1 VRPHKPVFLDEN
13 RTRWRRTRR
22 LGEAVGAFLAVVGLV
37 FLVNVAR
44 RPDLPRLLL
53 PDSRPAL
60 HAARAHTRPAPLKPR
75 AGRLRRMLPARARE
89 TAGEPLRAAFYVAW
103 DPASFASLRQ
113 HHAEID
119 LLVPEALHII
129 SADGR
134 VVVEPDPRLDEWLRT
149 TGTDLQVMPLV
160 NNSDGTRWFTA
171 ELGEM
176 LASPAARAEA
186 VAQLVAYV
194 AGARRPGVMLDFEEV
209 PEARQKDFTRFVTE
223 LARALDRE
231 NAQLFVALPAAD
243 PAYDYKSIG
252 RDADA
257 VVLMNYDQ
265 HWLTSSPGPIAAQ
278 DWFVRNLESTTALV
292 PREKLVV
299 AIAGYAYDWT
309 EPRRGDATPTATA
322 ASFQEAAVTASDSE
336 AAVQFDP
343 ETLNPHFSYEDEKG
357 HTHQVWLTD
366 AVTAFNQ
373 VRATDAAGVKGTALW
388 RLGSEDPS
396 LWPFWGERRAE
407 SLDLARLAE
416 VPPGYDLVLDGD
428 GDVWRIRS
436 TPQPGRR
443 ELRLDP
449 ATRLIVGETYLTLPR
464 TWEIDQVGGR
474 PGEIA
479 LSFDDGP
486 DPRFTPRI
494 LDILKSRGA
503 PAAFFVTGL
512 SANAHPGIVEREYAE
527 GHEIGNHS
535 YTHPH
540 FDRISHAQLLV
551 ELNLTARLFESL
563 LGARTLLFRP
573 PYGIDH
579 QPETAEEVEL
589 LPVPQSMGYVIVGS
603 RIDPHDWGEQGGGLP
618 PSPPELVRRV
628 LEAARRRAGNI
639 VLLHDGGG
647 DRSATVEALPAV
659 IDGLRAQGFS
669 LVSVSQLLG
678 QARGAMMPVLSPS
691 ERWAARVDRLVFDLY
706 HWARLGVAS
715 IFLAG
720 IALVT
725 ARALGIGLL
734 ALLEKLLRRH
744 PSPQGEPP
752 LVSILVPAHEE
763 EDAIAETVR
772 AALASDYAPLEV
784 ILVDDG
790 STDATAERALAAA
803 AGDARLKLLRQPNR
817 GKAAALN
824 LALAEAKG
832 EIVVT
837 IDADTAVEPDGVRRL
852 VPHFA
857 DPTVGAVAGNVKV
870 GNRDRWIT
878 RWQAL
883 EYVTSQNLEKRAF
896 DLLNCITVVPGALGA
911 WRASVLREIGGLT
924 PDTVA
929 EDADLT
935 IAVRRRGSRIRY
947 EDHAIGWTQAPEDVK
962 GLVAQRFRWTFG
974 TLQAVWKHRDTFLR
988 PRYGSLG
995 LVALPNV
1002 LVFQILL
1009 PVFSPLIDLLFAGS
1023 LALFGLSRLRVTSIP
1038 ELWTT
1043 DDVARAAI
1051 FFVAFLAIDFL
1062 TGVLAF
1068 ALERDEDWALLGSFI
1083 FQRFY
1088 YRQLMYVVLVRALLA
1103 ALQGR
1108 AVGWRGPVRPV
1119 PHPAEGGHR

>member
-1 VRPHKPVFLDEN
+1 M
-13 RTRWRRTRR
+13 RR
-22 LGEAVGAFLAVVGLV
+22 LVEVGGALLAAVGFAFLL
-37 FLVNVAR
+37 NVAR
-44 RPDLPRLLL
+44 RADLPRLML
-53 PDSRPAL
+53 PESRPGLHAVRQHSRPA
-60 HAARAHTRPAPLKPR
+60 AAGTR
-75 AGRLRRMLPARARE
+75 AGRTRPRLPSRARE
-89 TAGEPLRAAFYVAW
+89 GPGAPLRAAFYVSW

-113 HHAEID
+113 HHSEID
-119 LLVPEALHII
+119 LLVPEALHVT
-129 SADGR
+129 SSDGR
-134 VVVEPDPRLDEWLRT
+134 VAVEPDPRLEEWLRS
-149 TGTDLQVMPLV
+149 TGGDLPVMPLV
-160 NNSDGTRWFTA
+160 NNSDGTRWYTA
-171 ELGEM
+171 ELGQM
-176 LASPAARAEA
+176 LASPTARAEA

-194 AGARRPGVMLDFEEV
+194 AGKRSPGLMLDFEEV
-209 PEARQKDFTRFVTE
+209 EESHQKDFTRFVAE
-223 LARALDRE
+223 LAGALDRE
-231 NAQLFVALPAAD
+231 HADLFVALPAAD
-243 PAYDYKSIG
+243 PAYDYRAIG

-265 HWLTSSPGPIAAQ
+265 HWLTSPPGPIAAQ
-278 DWFVRNLESTTALV
+278 DWFVRNLESTSALV
-292 PREKLVV
+292 PRGKLVV
-299 AIAGYAYDWT
+299 AIAGYGYDWA
-309 EPRRGDATPTATA
+309 ERRPGDVRRTASA
-322 ASFQEAAVTASDSE
+322 VSFQEAAVTAADSG
-336 AAVQFDP
+336 AAIQFDP
-343 ETLNPHFSYEDEKG
+343 DALNPHFSYGDEEG
-357 HTHQVWLTD
+357 RTHQVWLAD

-373 VRATDAAGVKGTALW
+373 VRATDAAGVRGTALW

-396 LWPFWGERRAE
+396 LWQFWGERRAE
-407 SLDLARLAE
+407 SLDPARLAE

-428 GDVWRIRS
+428 GDVWRIRA

-449 ATRLIVGETYLTLPR
+449 VTRLVVEEAYPVLPK
-464 TWEIDQVGGR
+464 TWEIDQIGAR
-474 PGEIA
+474 KGEIA

-486 DPRFTPRI
+486 DPRFTPQI
-494 LDILKSRGA
+494 LDVLKVRHV

-512 SANAHPGIVEREYAE
+512 VANAHPDLVRREYAE
-527 GHEIGNHS
+527 GHEVGNHS

-551 ELNLTARLFESL
+551 ELNLTARLLESL

-603 RIDPHDWGEQGGGLP
+603 RIDPHDWGEPGGAP
-618 PSPPELVRRV
+618 PPGPAELARRV
-628 LEAARRRAGNI
+628 LEGARRGDGHIA
-639 VLLHDGGG
+639 LLHDGGG
-647 DRSATVEALPAV
+647 DRAATVAALPAI

-669 LVSVSQLLG
+669 LVPVSQLLG
-678 QARGAMMPVLSPS
+678 QPRAAMMPPLSPS
-691 ERWAARVDRLVFDLY
+691 ERWAARVDLLVFDLY
-706 HWARLGVAS
+706 HWARLAVAS

-734 ALLEKLLRRH
+734 ALVEKLRRRH
-744 PSPQGEPP
+744 PPPLAEPP
-752 LVSILVPAHEE
+752 LVSILVPAHDEE
-763 EDAIAETVR
+763 GAIAETVR
-772 AALASDYAPLEV
+772 AALASDYAPLELIV
-784 ILVDDG
+784 VDDG

-803 AGDARLKLLRQPNR
+803 GGDARLKLLRQPNR

-824 LALAEAKG
+824 RALAEAQG
-832 EIVVT
+832 TVVVT

-852 VPHFA
+852 VAHFS
-857 DPTVGAVAGNVKV
+857 DPTVGAVAGNLKV

-911 WRASVLREIGGLT
+911 WRADLLRQVGGLT

-935 IAVRRRGSRIRY
+935 IAVRRRGARIRY
-947 EDHAIGWTQAPEDVK
+947 EDRAVGWTEAPEDAK

-974 TLQAVWKHRDTFLR
+974 TLQAVWKHRDTLLR

-995 LVALPNV
+995 FVALPNV
-1002 LVFQILL
+1002 VVFQILL
-1009 PVFSPLIDLLFAGS
+1009 PVFSPLIDLLFLGS
-1023 LALFGLSRLRVTSIP
+1023 LALFGLARLHVTRIP
-1038 ELWTT
+1038 ELWTAE
-1043 DDVARAAI
+1043 DVTRAAV

-1068 ALERDEDWALLGSFI
+1068 ALEKDEDKTLLGAFL

-1088 YRQLMYVVLVRALLA
+1088 YRQLMYLVLVRALVA

-1108 AVGWRGPVRPV
+1108 AVGWRGPVRAQA
-1119 PHPAEGGHR
+1119 PAGS

>member
-1 VRPHKPVFLDEN
+1 VDSHKPVFLDE
-13 RTRWRRTRR
+13 RRIRWRRTRR
-22 LGEAVGAFLAVVGLV
+22 LVEIMGAFLVVVGLV

-44 RPDLPRLLL
+44 RSELPRLML
-53 PDSRPAL
+53 PESRPAL
-60 HAARAHTRPAPLKPR
+60 HAVRERSRPTPVKKRL
-75 AGRLRRMLPARARE
+75 GRLRRVLPSRAPE
-89 TAGEPLRAAFYVAW
+89 TAGEPLRAAFYVSW

-119 LLVPEALHII
+119 LLVPEALHVV

-149 TGTDLQVMPLV
+149 TATDLQVMPLV
-160 NNSDGTRWFTA
+160 NNSDGTRWFAA

-176 LASPAARAEA
+176 LASPKARAET
-186 VAQLVAYV
+186 VAQLVAYL
-194 AGARRPGVMLDFEEV
+194 AGARRPGLMLDFEEV
-209 PEARQKDFTRFVTE
+209 PEQHQKDFTRFVTE

-243 PAYDYKSIG
+243 PAYDYESIG

-265 HWLTSSPGPIAAQ
+265 HWLTSPPGPIAAQ

-309 EPRRGDATPTATA
+309 EPRRGDTSPTAAA
-322 ASFQEAAVTASDSE
+322 ASFQEAAVTAADSG
-336 AAVQFDP
+336 ATVQFDP
-343 ETLNPHFSYEDEKG
+343 ETLNPHFSYGDEKG
-357 HTHQVWLTD
+357 RTHQVWMTD

-396 LWPFWGERRAE
+396 LWRFWGEHRVE
-407 SLDLARLAE
+407 SLDPVRLAE

-443 ELRLDP
+443 ELQLDP
-449 ATRLIVGETYLTLPR
+449 ATRLIIGETYLTLPK
-464 TWEIDQVGGR
+464 TWEIDQVGAR
-474 PGEIA
+474 PREIV

-494 LDILKSRGA
+494 LDVLKSRGA
-503 PAAFFVTGL
+503 PATFFVTGL
-512 SANAHPGIVEREYAE
+512 SANAHPGLLRREYAE

-589 LPVPQSMGYVIVGS
+589 LPVPQSMGYVLVGS
-603 RIDPHDWGEQGGGLP
+603 RIDPHDWGEPGGGP
-618 PSPPELVRRV
+618 PPAPSELARRV
-628 LEAARRRAGNI
+628 LEAARRGTGNI

-647 DRSATVEALPAV
+647 DRAATGEALPAIV
-659 IDGLRAQGFS
+659 DGLKAQGFS
-669 LVSVSQLLG
+669 LVSVAQLLG
-678 QARGAMMPVLSPS
+678 QKRGAMMPVLSPS
-691 ERWAARVDRLVFDLY
+691 ERWAARVDLLVFDLY
-706 HWARLGVAS
+706 HWARLGVAFV
-715 IFLAG
+715 FLAG
-720 IALVT
+720 IGLVT
-725 ARALGIGLL
+725 ARALVIGLL
-734 ALLEKLLRRH
+734 ALVEKALRRH
-744 PSPQGEPP
+744 PSPGGDPP
-752 LVSILVPAHEE
+752 LSSILVPAHDE

-772 AALASDYAPLEV
+772 AALASGYAPLEV
-784 ILVDDG
+784 IVVDDG

-803 AGDARLKLLRQPNR
+803 AGDARMRLIRQPNR
-817 GKAAALN
+817 GKASALN
-824 LALAEAKG
+824 HALSEARG

-837 IDADTAVEPDGVRRL
+837 IDADTAVEPDGVGRL
-852 VPHFA
+852 VAHFA
-857 DPTVGAVAGNVKV
+857 DPKVGAVAGNVKV

-911 WRASVLREIGGLT
+911 WRARVLREIGGLT

-935 IAVRRRGSRIRY
+935 IAVRRRGWRIRY

-962 GLVAQRFRWTFG
+962 GLVTQRFRWTFG

-1002 LVFQILL
+1002 VVFQILL
-1009 PVFSPLIDLLFAGS
+1009 PVFSPLIDLLFVGS
-1023 LALFGLSRLRVTSIP
+1023 LLLFGLSRLHVTRVP
-1038 ELWTT
+1038 ELWAT

-1068 ALERDEDWALLGSFI
+1068 ALERDEEWTLLGSFL

-1119 PHPAEGGHR
+1119 PGSA